1 MLCFTLLSTRSAVY
15 GYGGIQL
22 YNVGRAW
29 GATHY
34 HLPTKTIG
42 LHVMPPLSLSTSSSP
57 PDATQQTSSKIAA
70 IYIYTKS
77 PTCHHQLPRGSF
89 CKLSAVHP
97 AWHHCMLTKCL
108 PGLQYTIL
116 IHMKKKVPIVS
127 TGVKLNMSK
136 LECITDKSTRNS
148 IWPSQKAIS

>member
-42 LHVMPPLSLSTSSSP
+42 LQVMPPLSLSTSSSP

-70 IYIYTKS
+70 IYIFQISNLLS
-77 PTCHHQLPRGSF
+77 PIAPWQLLQAFSNSSSMAPLHAHQMPPRATVHHSNTHE
-89 CKLSAVHP
+89 KN
-97 AWHHCMLTKCL
+97 
-108 PGLQYTIL
+108 
-116 IHMKKKVPIVS
+116 VPIVLTS
-127 TGVKLNMSK
+127 VKLNMSK